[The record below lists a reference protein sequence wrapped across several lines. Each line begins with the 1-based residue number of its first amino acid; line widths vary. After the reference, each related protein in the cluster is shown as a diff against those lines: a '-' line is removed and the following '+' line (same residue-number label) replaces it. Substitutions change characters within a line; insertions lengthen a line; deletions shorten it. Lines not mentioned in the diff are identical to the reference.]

1 MFEINTALFFFGV
14 DYHSV
19 LVQDQDYKDL
29 MPKELPDLEH

>member
-19 LVQDQDYKDL
+19 LVQDQDYKDFIVN
-29 MPKELPDLEH
+29 KDHWYQ